1 MLQQPPYDEVI
12 DAAIGPARA
21 YLRSLPDRPV
31 YPDTSPDEVRAVLDV
46 SLQPAGEPAVETVA
60 RLAAELEPFVTA
72 HASGRYFGFVIG
84 GLHPAAYGAEL
95 LAATWDQNAG
105 LYAPTPGVAIAEEVA
120 ARWLLELLGFPTDH
134 SVGLVTGGQM
144 ASFTCLAAARD
155 HVLRAV
161 GWDVEADGLTGAP
174 RVHVVLKTGKHSTIP
189 RALRFLGLG
198 ERTATEVA
206 CDEEERV
213 LVDELREALQAVE
226 APTIV
231 CVEAGNVNTGSFD
244 RFAAVADVAD
254 EHRARGNPTWVH
266 VDGAVGLLAA
276 TSPTTRHLTAGMERL
291 DSWSLDGHKLLNVA
305 YDCGIAICRDVAAH
319 RAAMSVRASYL
330 IQGDG
335 EVREPMD
342 WNPEFSRRARGL
354 GVYATLRSLGP
365 EGLARLVERAVA
377 MARRFR
383 DALTASGQAEVV
395 NDVGFNQVLVR
406 WRSPEGADP
415 DAVNDEVVH
424 RAQLDGTAYFSG
436 TTFGGRRLMR
446 ISVANYATD
455 EEDIDRAVAAL
466 LRIHEKVT
474 GDAAAG

>member
-1 MLQQPPYDEVI
+1 
-12 DAAIGPARA
+12 
-21 YLRSLPDRPV
+21 
-31 YPDTSPDEVRAVLDV
+31 
-46 SLQPAGEPAVETVA
+46 
-60 RLAAELEPFVTA
+60 
-72 HASGRYFGFVIG
+72 
-84 GLHPAAYGAEL
+84 
-95 LAATWDQNAG
+95 
-105 LYAPTPGVAIAEEVA
+105 
-120 ARWLLELLGFPTDH
+120 
-134 SVGLVTGGQM
+134 
-144 ASFTCLAAARD
+144 
-155 HVLRAV
+155 
-161 GWDVEADGLTGAP
+161 
-174 RVHVVLKTGKHSTIP
+174 VLKTGKHSTIP

-213 LVDELREALQAVE
+213 LVDELREALEAVE
-226 APTIV
+226 GPTIL

-276 TSPTTRHLTAGMERL
+276 TSPVTRHLTVGMDRL

-365 EGLARLVERAVA
+365 EGLARLVEHAVA

-395 NDVGFNQVLVR
+395 NDVVFNQVLVR
-406 WRSPEGADP
+406 WRSPEGVDP

-446 ISVANYATD
+446 ISVANHATD
-455 EEDIDRAVAAL
+455 EEDVDRAVAAL
-466 LRIHEKVT
+466 LRIHEKVV